1 MRGQRKN
8 PRKAVQPFENKKR
21 KIDIFKNY
29 EANGVE
35 KIQRKLEI
43 FSTLISKKS
52 IQKLEHCDV
61 LEIKTLEPYN
71 AYNARE
77 DRKKKKLP
85 LISPLDIDL
94 DSFQK
99 IVLIFPVWGYT
110 PALPMQSFMREHSLN
125 NEVEIISVG
134 VARLGG
140 MYEDIHKLLPQA
152 KITRFTHISRA
163 SDLTDK
169 ELETMLRY
177 RSLPPSMHAKLT
189 KGLDAYQEEIKALI
203 DFTNAE
209 FAKMLPR
216 TATWCKTPKVKP
228 NPRASTN
235 PAPGCLSFQNNILYF
250 NGQPVGKGVFYDVLP
265 SEGNKVTISGS
276 DERILKSH

>member
-1 MRGQRKN
+1 M
-8 PRKAVQPFENKKR
+8 KKTITR
-21 KIDIFKNY
+21 RSLLAALASFSFFIPTTALSAKGRELAIFY
-29 EANGVE
+29 S
-35 KIQRKLEI
+35 
-43 FSTLISKKS
+43 FSGNSKRVAEVF
-52 IQKLEHCDV
+52 QKLEHCDV

-85 LISPLDIDL
+85 PISPFNIDL
-94 DSFQK
+94 GTYRK

-110 PALPMQSFMREHSLN
+110 PALPMQSFLREHSLN

-134 VARLGG
+134 VGRLGG
-140 MYEDIHKLLPQA
+140 MYEDIHKLLPHA
-152 KITRFTHISRA
+152 KITRFTHIPRA

-189 KGLDAYQEEIKALI
+189 KGLDAYKEEIKARI

-216 TATWCKTPKVKP
+216 TATWCKTPQVKP
-228 NPRASTN
+228 KPRASTN
-235 PAPGCLSFQNNILYF
+235 PAPECLSFQNNILYF
-250 NGQPVGKGVFYDVLP
+250 NGQPVGKGVFSDVLP
-265 SEGNKVTISGS
+265 SEGSEVTISGS

>member
-1 MRGQRKN
+1 M
-8 PRKAVQPFENKKR
+8 
-21 KIDIFKNY
+21 
-29 EANGVE
+29 
-35 KIQRKLEI
+35 
-43 FSTLISKKS
+43 
-52 IQKLEHCDV
+52 
-61 LEIKTLEPYN
+61 EPYN
-71 AYNARE
+71 AYDARE
-77 DRKKKKLP
+77 DRKKRELP
-85 LISPLDIDL
+85 PISPLNIDL
-94 DSFQK
+94 DNYRK

-110 PALPMQSFMREHSLN
+110 PALPMQSFLRKHSLN

-134 VARLGG
+134 VGRLGG
-140 MYEDIHKLLPQA
+140 MYEDVHKLLPHA
-152 KITRFTHISRA
+152 KITRFTHVPRA
-163 SDLTDK
+163 SDLTDR
-169 ELETMLRY
+169 ELETMLRN
-177 RSLPPSMHAKLT
+177 RSLPPSMHAILT
-189 KGLDAYQEEIKALI
+189 KGLDAYKEEIKARI

-265 SEGNKVTISGS
+265 SEGNEVTISGS

>member
-1 MRGQRKN
+1 MKN
-8 PRKAVQPFENKKR
+8 RRKAVQPFEIKKR
-21 KIDIFKNY
+21 KIDIFRNY
-29 EANGVE
+29 EANGFE
-35 KIQRKLEI
+35 KNQRKFEN

-52 IQKLEHCDV
+52 I
-61 LEIKTLEPYN
+61 
-71 AYNARE
+71 
-77 DRKKKKLP
+77 
-85 LISPLDIDL
+85 
-94 DSFQK
+94 
-99 IVLIFPVWGYT
+99 
-110 PALPMQSFMREHSLN
+110 
-125 NEVEIISVG
+125 
-134 VARLGG
+134 ARLGG

-265 SEGNKVTISGS
+265 SEGNEVTISGS

>member
-52 IQKLEHCDV
+52 
-61 LEIKTLEPYN
+61 
-71 AYNARE
+71 
-77 DRKKKKLP
+77 
-85 LISPLDIDL
+85 S
-94 DSFQK
+94 
-99 IVLIFPVWGYT
+99 
-110 PALPMQSFMREHSLN
+110 
-125 NEVEIISVG
+125 
-134 VARLGG
+134 
-140 MYEDIHKLLPQA
+140 
-152 KITRFTHISRA
+152 
-163 SDLTDK
+163 
-169 ELETMLRY
+169 
-177 RSLPPSMHAKLT
+177 
-189 KGLDAYQEEIKALI
+189 LDAYQEEIKALI

-265 SEGNKVTISGS
+265 SEGNEVTISGS

>member
-1 MRGQRKN
+1 M
-8 PRKAVQPFENKKR
+8 KKTITR
-21 KIDIFKNY
+21 RSLLAALASFSFFIPTTALSAKGRELAIFY
-29 EANGVE
+29 S
-35 KIQRKLEI
+35 
-43 FSTLISKKS
+43 FSGNSKRVAEVF
-52 IQKLEHCDV
+52 QKLEHCDV

-110 PALPMQSFMREHSLN
+110 PSLPMQSFMREHSLN

-169 ELETMLRY
+169 ELET
-177 RSLPPSMHAKLT
+177 
-189 KGLDAYQEEIKALI
+189 
-203 DFTNAE
+203 
-209 FAKMLPR
+209 
-216 TATWCKTPKVKP
+216 
-228 NPRASTN
+228 
-235 PAPGCLSFQNNILYF
+235 
-250 NGQPVGKGVFYDVLP
+250 
-265 SEGNKVTISGS
+265 
-276 DERILKSH
+276 

>member
-1 MRGQRKN
+1 
-8 PRKAVQPFENKKR
+8 
-21 KIDIFKNY
+21 
-29 EANGVE
+29 
-35 KIQRKLEI
+35 
-43 FSTLISKKS
+43 
-52 IQKLEHCDV
+52 
-61 LEIKTLEPYN
+61 
-71 AYNARE
+71 
-77 DRKKKKLP
+77 
-85 LISPLDIDL
+85 
-94 DSFQK
+94 
-99 IVLIFPVWGYT
+99 
-110 PALPMQSFMREHSLN
+110 
-125 NEVEIISVG
+125 
-134 VARLGG
+134 

-152 KITRFTHISRA
+152 KSTRFTHISRA

-265 SEGNKVTISGS
+265 SEGNEVTISGS

>member
-1 MRGQRKN
+1 M
-8 PRKAVQPFENKKR
+8 
-21 KIDIFKNY
+21 
-29 EANGVE
+29 
-35 KIQRKLEI
+35 
-43 FSTLISKKS
+43 
-52 IQKLEHCDV
+52 
-61 LEIKTLEPYN
+61 EPYN

-99 IVLIFPVWGYT
+99 IVLIFPVWEYT

-140 MYEDIHKLLPQA
+140 LYEDIHKLLPQA

-265 SEGNKVTISGS
+265 SEGNEVTISGS

>member
-1 MRGQRKN
+1 MLAALASFSFFIPTTALSAKGRELAIFYSFSGN
-8 PRKAVQPFENKKR
+8 SKR
-21 KIDIFKNY
+21 VAEVF
-29 EANGVE
+29 
-35 KIQRKLEI
+35 
-43 FSTLISKKS
+43 
-52 IQKLEHCDV
+52 QKLEHCDV

-99 IVLIFPVWGYT
+99 IVLIFPVWEYT
-110 PALPMQSFMREHSLN
+110 PALPMRSFMREHSLN

-265 SEGNKVTISGS
+265 SEGNEVTISGS

>member
-1 MRGQRKN
+1 
-8 PRKAVQPFENKKR
+8 
-21 KIDIFKNY
+21 
-29 EANGVE
+29 
-35 KIQRKLEI
+35 
-43 FSTLISKKS
+43 
-52 IQKLEHCDV
+52 
-61 LEIKTLEPYN
+61 
-71 AYNARE
+71 
-77 DRKKKKLP
+77 
-85 LISPLDIDL
+85 
-94 DSFQK
+94 
-99 IVLIFPVWGYT
+99 
-110 PALPMQSFMREHSLN
+110 
-125 NEVEIISVG
+125 
-134 VARLGG
+134 

-250 NGQPVGKGVFYDVLP
+250 NRKF
-265 SEGNKVTISGS
+265 
-276 DERILKSH
+276 

>member
-1 MRGQRKN
+1 M
-8 PRKAVQPFENKKR
+8 
-21 KIDIFKNY
+21 
-29 EANGVE
+29 
-35 KIQRKLEI
+35 
-43 FSTLISKKS
+43 
-52 IQKLEHCDV
+52 
-61 LEIKTLEPYN
+61 
-71 AYNARE
+71 
-77 DRKKKKLP
+77 
-85 LISPLDIDL
+85 
-94 DSFQK
+94 
-99 IVLIFPVWGYT
+99 
-110 PALPMQSFMREHSLN
+110 PMQSFMREHSLN

-152 KITRFTHISRA
+152 KITRFTHVPRA
-163 SDLTDK
+163 SDLTDR

-265 SEGNKVTISGS
+265 SEGNEVTNSGS